1 MDLKFSR
8 LVTLLLLVGNLIFA
22 QNKQEKLLNL
32 DVVDST
38 QLNKEPLLLNIKPW
52 IGLGAGN
59 LAYFGDISS
68 AKIERTVV
76 TPIAYQITIGHNIN
90 NFLMLRLAFLGGK
103 IGLTGMDN
111 KRFYNFRSQIYAGSA
126 SVEYNFD
133 HFLPKSRFVEPFITL
148 GLSGFEFLSKA
159 DQFDAD
165 GNAYY
170 YWSDGSIRNRDENT
184 TDKNKAII
192 ISRDYIF
199 ESDLRT
205 QDLDKLGKYPE
216 FSFAI
221 PAGVGITMLADR
233 KFQFKVGTSMYFSAT
248 DNIDNIS
255 SKGIGI
261 RQGKKNN
268 DNFLFTYFNV
278 SYNLTHDKD
287 LDIIEN
293 DAYINNLVEGGDED
307 SDSDGVVDFLDSSA
321 FTPVGVKVNRKG
333 IPFDNDRD
341 YIPNYRDEE
350 VFSDSGAIVSEIGV
364 KLADSTIAR
373 LYDDF
378 MNPEKFYLAN
388 LERLKDVNASN
399 LGSGMFKVLL
409 GEYKTGVPYDKIN
422 KFLSLREMN
431 NYDLNDSI
439 VAYTTGVFKT
449 YADAKARLETVS
461 NIGLNNA
468 KIVVHKNGKF
478 IPVSDS
484 DYYKYEIEL
493 RNTVEVSSTE
503 GVSIAINKE
512 NKTELPNT
520 ENVIK
525 NQADEKPK
533 TKSSS
538 DNLVYHVQLGA
549 YKGKIKKE
557 IFAGI
562 KDLVEVRDED
572 GITRVIIGEYENYAD
587 AAKRKVEMQYK
598 GFEEVFVTAYKN
610 GNRISLKT
618 AGVKFT
624 EPVIEDTVG
633 VGPKIFNKK
642 SVVFKV
648 QLGVFK
654 NNAPLEMQKAFDK
667 IKDIE
672 QDLTISGLYRFTSGK
687 FTTYDEAKKHK
698 EELISKGI
706 KDVFI
711 IAFFNEQLIDIQE
724 ALEYLK

>member
-1 MDLKFSR
+1 MKLKFSG
-8 LVTLLLLVGNLIFA
+8 LVTFFLLSVNFIFA
-22 QNKQEKLLNL
+22 QKKEEKLLNL
-32 DVVDST
+32 DIVDST
-38 QLNKEPLLLNIKPW
+38 QLNKESLILNLKPW
-52 IGLGAGN
+52 IGIGAGN

-76 TPIAYQITIGHNIN
+76 TPIAYQLTIGHHIN
-90 NFLMLRLAFLGGK
+90 NYLMLRLSFLGGK
-103 IGLTGMDN
+103 IGLTGFDD

-133 HFLPKSRFVEPFITL
+133 QFLPKGRFVEPFITL

-170 YWSDGSIRNRDENT
+170 FWSDGSIRNRDENSP
-184 TDKNKAII
+184 DKNKATT
-192 ISRDYIF
+192 ISRDYVF

-221 PAGVGITMLADR
+221 PAGIGITMLADR
-233 KFQFKVGTSMYFSAT
+233 KFQFKVGTSMYFTAT

-278 SYNLTHDKD
+278 SYNLTHNKD
-287 LDIIEN
+287 LNILEN

-307 SDSDGVVDFLDSSA
+307 SDSDGVIDFIDSSA

-341 YIPNYRDEE
+341 FIPNYRDEE
-350 VFSDSGAIVSEIGV
+350 VFSDSGAIVSERGV

-378 MNPEKFYLAN
+378 MNPEKYSQAN
-388 LERLKDVNASN
+388 LEKLKDVNASN
-399 LGSGMFKVLL
+399 MGNGMFKVLL
-409 GEYKTGVPYDKIN
+409 GEFKSGVPYDKIN

-439 VAYTTGVFKT
+439 VAYTTGTFKT
-449 YADAKARLETVS
+449 YADAKSRLETVTT
-461 NIGLNNA
+461 IGLADA

-484 DYYKYEIEL
+484 DYYKYEADL
-493 RNTVEVSSTE
+493 RNAVEVSSSE
-503 GVSIAINKE
+503 GIALAINKE
-512 NKTELPNT
+512 NNT
-520 ENVIK
+520 ESPNNDIINK
-525 NQADEKPK
+525 NQDNQKPK
-533 TKSSS
+533 SKLNK

-549 YKGKIKKE
+549 YKGKIKKD

-562 KDLVEVRDED
+562 NDLIEVKGED

-624 EPVIEDTVG
+624 EPVVEDTVSI
-633 VGPKIFNKK
+633 GPKLFNKK
-642 SVVFKV
+642 SVLFKV

-654 NNAPLEMQKAFDK
+654 NNAPKELQKAFDN

-672 QDLTISGLYRFTSGK
+672 QDLTVSGLYRFTTGK
-687 FTTYDEAKKHK
+687 FSSYDEAKKYK